1 MMFFSYSEKVKVKVY
16 IIVGKFG
23 TSVWYLKDADT
34 KNSHVTVRTWTIDPK
49 KAVHFDHKEDAE
61 NVGLLI
67 LKEGEFYISS
77 ITKSSVT

>member
-1 MMFFSYSEKVKVKVY
+1 MFFSYPEKVKVKVY
-16 IIVGKFG
+16 VIVGMFG

-34 KNSHVTVRTWTIDPK
+34 RDKYITVRTWTIDPK

-67 LKEGEFYISS
+67 LNEGEFYISS
-77 ITKSSVT
+77 FTKSSVT

>member
-1 MMFFSYSEKVKVKVY
+1 MFFSYPEKVKVKVY
-16 IIVGKFG
+16 VIVGMFG

-34 KNSHVTVRTWTIDPK
+34 GDKYITVRTWTIDPK

-67 LKEGEFYISS
+67 LNEGEFYISS
-77 ITKSSVT
+77 FTKSSVT